1 MRRTRQICHENERIK
16 YGNFLWHRCLLP
28 SPFSR
33 FLSLF
38 FLRFLLPT
46 NATVKSV
53 EKFRSAE
60 VFVSSFR
67 CQRDGENFRVQ
78 QKRGEMRRVL
88 GMSSRI
94 SIINSISILKFSCL
108 YKVQQGIQDC
118 TVFTLK
124 SHAHPNAI
132 HIVIVLRL
140 TLPSHMATENTVTA
154 RLVALFVALPR
165 AERKT
170 CGYLGI
176 FSYCKG
182 HKKRE

>member
-28 SPFSR
+28 SPFSH

-67 CQRDGENFRVQ
+67 CQ

-132 HIVIVLRL
+132 HIVIVLWL
-140 TLPSHMATENTVTA
+140 TLPSRMATENTVTA